1 VELQETAPPRE
12 RRPPMRHMVAR
23 RVKFGTALLHSPYG
37 TTASSELVGRAWT
50 EGQARVV
57 AEGAVT
63 SPA

>member
-1 VELQETAPPRE
+1 ML
-12 RRPPMRHMVAR
+12 AR
-23 RVKFGTALLHSPYG
+23 RKIGPADLRLYSACATNEDALDFLADTFAIPEAERTCRG
-37 TTASSELVGRAWT
+37 RLRAWT